1 MKKIKVMKWGDYQC
15 KFYNHIACI
24 KWYDN
29 KSVMLLGRV
38 LYLRVLRIAQMAL
51 SYATAKWVELTWW
64 IIWSQHT
71 NLIEDWSLNFISVSF
86 FYHLDVAF
94 VNSFIVYKKL
104 ENKDRT
110 LKEYKICIALKLIF
124 SFVSRKL
131 SFMSHR
137 PSKRIWCSPLPSRRK
152 KLFFTISLISQ
163 Q

>member
-1 MKKIKVMKWGDYQC
+1 MVWQQVRDATQKGSLSESPENCPNGIKL
-15 KFYNHIACI
+15 YNS
-24 KWYDN
+24 K
-29 KSVMLLGRV
+29 MGRV
-38 LYLRVLRIAQMAL
+38 DLMDHLKSAYQLDRRLKSQFYLCL
-51 SYATAKWVELTWW
+51 
-64 IIWSQHT
+64 
-71 NLIEDWSLNFISVSF
+71 F
-86 FYHLDVAF
+86 FDLLDVAF

-110 LKEYKICIALKLIF
+110 LKEFKISIALKLIF

>member
-1 MKKIKVMKWGDYQC
+1 MVWQQVRDATQKGSLSESPENC
-15 KFYNHIACI
+15 PNCI
-24 KWYDN
+24 KLYN
-29 KSVMLLGRV
+29 SKMGRV
-38 LYLRVLRIAQMAL
+38 DLMDHLKSAYQLDRRLKSQFYLCL
-51 SYATAKWVELTWW
+51 
-64 IIWSQHT
+64 
-71 NLIEDWSLNFISVSF
+71 F
-86 FYHLDVAF
+86 FDLLDVAF

-110 LKEYKICIALKLIF
+110 LKEFKICIALKLIF

-137 PSKRIWCSPLPSRRK
+137 PFKRIWCSPLPSRRK

>member
-1 MKKIKVMKWGDYQC
+1 MVWQQVRDATRKGSLSKSPENCPNGIKL
-15 KFYNHIACI
+15 YNS
-24 KWYDN
+24 K
-29 KSVMLLGRV
+29 MGRV
-38 LYLRVLRIAQMAL
+38 DLMDHLKSAYQLDRRLKSQFYLCLFF
-51 SYATAKWVELTWW
+51 
-64 IIWSQHT
+64 
-71 NLIEDWSLNFISVSF
+71 NL
-86 FYHLDVAF
+86 LDVAF
-94 VNSFIVYKKL
+94 VNSFMVYKKS

-110 LKEYKICIALKLIF
+110 LKEFKICIALKLIF

>member
-1 MKKIKVMKWGDYQC
+1 MVWQQVRDATRKGSLSKSPENCPNGIKL
-15 KFYNHIACI
+15 YNS
-24 KWYDN
+24 K
-29 KSVMLLGRV
+29 MGRV
-38 LYLRVLRIAQMAL
+38 DLMDHLKSAYQLDRRLKSQFYLCL
-51 SYATAKWVELTWW
+51 
-64 IIWSQHT
+64 
-71 NLIEDWSLNFISVSF
+71 F
-86 FYHLDVAF
+86 FDLLDVAF

-110 LKEYKICIALKLIF
+110 LKEFKICIALKLIF